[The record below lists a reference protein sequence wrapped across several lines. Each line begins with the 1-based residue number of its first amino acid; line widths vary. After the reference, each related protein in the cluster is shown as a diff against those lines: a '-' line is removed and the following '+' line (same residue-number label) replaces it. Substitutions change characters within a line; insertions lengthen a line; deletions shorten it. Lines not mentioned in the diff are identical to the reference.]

1 MKMVILTLEYRTDEN
16 NLPSSTTD
24 ITNLDFN
31 LKFLAK

>member
-1 MKMVILTLEYRTDEN
+1 MKMVILTLEYRADEA

-31 LKFLAK
+31 LNFLAK